1 MEFTAHLQQIATV
14 LLEEDVSV
22 WQKARQ
28 TWQNDPE
35 AFVEEGLADRY
46 QVEELLDE
54 GPDDKES
61 QISLFLG
68 VALDLGYSLYV
79 DWSGEE
85 SEGDFETW
93 VDARLHAFGQAFDY
107 MVIEDWL
114 DQVDED
120 RLERGDYIL
129 QKFALVGKAVA
140 EQDFTLIFFQEGGD
154 TYFPFLL
161 RSADWEKMPAAV
173 RSASD
178 DEDPY
183 PYLCSYA
190 ELPSS

>member
-1 MEFTAHLQQIATV
+1 
-14 LLEEDVSV
+14 
-22 WQKARQ
+22 
-28 TWQNDPE
+28 
-35 AFVEEGLADRY
+35 
-46 QVEELLDE
+46 
-54 GPDDKES
+54 
-61 QISLFLG
+61 
-68 VALDLGYSLYV
+68 
-79 DWSGEE
+79 
-85 SEGDFETW
+85 
-93 VDARLHAFGQAFDY
+93 

-120 RLERGDYIL
+120 SLERGDYIL

-140 EQDFTLIFFQEGGD
+140 EQGFTLIFFQEGGD